1 MFKNT
6 LDNKRYYTLN
16 YYYKKTYGSKVF
28 KVALNGGF
36 SCPNKDGKKGTGGCI
51 YCSPSGSGDFAGNIK
66 EDILTQFENIK
77 NMMLEKWP
85 DAKYIG
91 YFQANSNTY
100 ASVEKLKELYEPIL
114 NVENVVG
121 LNIATRSDCFNE
133 DIYNYLEDLN
143 KRTDLVIEL
152 GLQSMH
158 AKQLN

>member
-66 EDILTQFENIK
+66 EDIVTQFNNIK

-85 DAKYIG
+85 EAKYIG

-100 ASVEKLKELYEPIL
+100 ADVEKLKDLYESIL
-114 NVENVVG
+114 EQDNVVG
-121 LNIATRSDCFNE
+121 LNIATRSDCFND
-133 DIYNYLEDLN
+133 DIYD
-143 KRTDLVIEL
+143 
-152 GLQSMH
+152 
-158 AKQLN
+158 